1 MPRTLDPAAHAVRR
15 ETFVDAAQRLIATK
29 GYEEMS
35 IQDVLA
41 ATGASK
47 GAFYHYFDSKA
58 ALLDAVIE
66 RMIEGAGTVIAP
78 LLDDPDLPAL
88 DKLRSIFATMARWKW
103 ERSDLVLQLLRVW
116 TADENAIVREKFRR
130 RTSAFLTPLFGR
142 IVAQGADEG
151 TFEIAASPEHTAR
164 VLVAIQLSA
173 GETAT
178 DLFIACHAGN
188 TTFVEVEEALH
199 AYPEAC
205 ERLLGLPPGAFPFI
219 ERETLRAWFD

>member
-1 MPRTLDPAAHAVRR
+1 MPRTVDRAAHAVRR
-15 ETFVDAAQRLIATK
+15 ETFIDAAQALITSK

-58 ALLDAVIE
+58 ALLDAVVG
-66 RMIEGAGTVIAP
+66 RMIEQATQVIAP
-78 LLDDPDLPAL
+78 IVEDASLPAL
-88 DKLRSIFATMARWKW
+88 DKLRTLFATMARWKW

-130 RTSAFLTPLFGR
+130 SAAAWLTPVFGT
-142 IVAQGADEG
+142 IVAQGVAEG
-151 TFEIAASPEHTAR
+151 VFDIAASPEHTAR
-164 VLVAIQLSA
+164 ILVTLHLGA

-178 DLFIACHAGN
+178 DLFLACHAGSV
-188 TTFVEVEEALH
+188 TLAEAEETLH

-205 ERLLGLPPGAFPFI
+205 ERLLGLPAGAFPFI
-219 ERETLRAWFD
+219 DRETLRAWFD

>member
-15 ETFVDAAQRLIATK
+15 DTFVDAAQTLITSK

-66 RMIEGAGTVIAP
+66 RMIEQSTLVIAP
-78 LLDDPDLPAL
+78 ILDDATLPAIE
-88 DKLRSIFATMARWKW
+88 KLRTLFAAMARWKW

-130 RTSAFLTPLFGR
+130 RAGAWLTPVFGA
-142 IVAQGADEG
+142 IVAQGTAEG
-151 TFEIAASPEHTAR
+151 AFDIAASPEHTAR
-164 VLVAIQLSA
+164 ILVTLHLGA

-178 DLFIACHAGN
+178 DLFLACHAG
-188 TTFVEVEEALH
+188 TVSFADVEESLH

-205 ERLLGLPPGAFPFI
+205 ERLLGLPAGAFPFI
-219 ERETLRAWFD
+219 DRETLRAWFD